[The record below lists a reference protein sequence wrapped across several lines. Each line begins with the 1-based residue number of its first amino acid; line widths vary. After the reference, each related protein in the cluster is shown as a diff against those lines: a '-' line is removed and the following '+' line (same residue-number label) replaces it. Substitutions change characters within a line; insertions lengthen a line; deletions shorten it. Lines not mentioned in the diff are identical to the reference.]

1 MRYPKTLLYNIT
13 FSLNCLL
20 AFLLFFYGSI
30 QLPGWV
36 QVIGRMH
43 PLMLHFPIV
52 LLVLCIFWELV
63 MGLRQQDKEANLLI
77 GDALLII
84 AALASVVTAL
94 MGLFLSKEDGY
105 TPAVLVWH
113 KWAGVGISFLLLAWY
128 AFRKHIRQSK
138 IVLIASSLAAMV
150 IIVVTGHQG
159 SNITHGE
166 NFLLAPVLH
175 DDIRVVKFEDAM
187 VYADV
192 VHPILQLKCMSCHN
206 SAKAKGQLVME
217 TPELLLKGGRHGV
230 LWDSTDRQAGL
241 LLQRIHLPDDDKKH
255 MPPAGKPQLT
265 TEEIAILYRW
275 IKTGSSFTTK
285 LAMLAPADSLRL
297 LTASL
302 FTQKETDVFSFAS
315 ASENNIDKLNNA
327 YRIVRPLATGS
338 PALNVEFFGAA
349 QYQPSQLKELLE
361 VKQQVVALNLNKMP
375 VTDADLKT
383 IGQFVN
389 LRMLNLS
396 FTNITGAG
404 MAALASL
411 KDLRELSLSGT
422 KVQSAQLKVLAGLPK
437 LRLLTIWNTP
447 IQQGEFAL
455 IQKQLSKVKV
465 ETGYIGDTTK
475 LLLTPPVIENEEVIF
490 KNDLSLKLK
499 HYIKGAAIRYTT
511 DGTEP
516 DSVNS
521 PIYSKEVVLDKGFT
535 LKARAFK
542 NGWISSRTVEKTFF
556 KSSIKPDSVF
566 LATMANPDFLAEG
579 ATTLID
585 GQKGDLNFKGGKWLG
600 YKDRPLE
607 AYLFFN
613 KTINISTITV
623 SMLIDTSRLI
633 MPPKNIEVWAG
644 ETAGTVKLLKTLS
657 PLQPVKKKGAYFTGY
672 DFILNTHSVKCIKL
686 VVKPLPVLPKSQ
698 HRKKGDKGWAFV
710 DEVFL
715 N

>member
-30 QLPGWV
+30 HLPGWV

-63 MGLRQQDKEANLLI
+63 MGLRQSDKEANLLI

-105 TPAVLVWH
+105 TPSVLVWH
-113 KWAGVGISFLLLAWY
+113 KWAGVSISFLLLAWY
-128 AFRKHIRQSK
+128 AFRKHIRQRK
-138 IVLIASSLAAMV
+138 FILITSSLAAMV

-166 NFLLAPVLH
+166 NYLLAPVLH

-192 VHPILQLKCMSCHN
+192 VHPILQVKCMSCHN

-217 TPELLLKGGRHGV
+217 TQELLLKGGRHGV
-230 LWDSTDRQAGL
+230 LWDSTVSQAGL

-275 IKTGSSFTTK
+275 IKTGASFTTK

-302 FTQKETDVFSFAS
+302 FTQKETDVFSFAA

-349 QYQPSQLKELLE
+349 QYQPAQLKELLE

-389 LRMLNLS
+389 LRVLNVS

-404 MAALASL
+404 LAALASL
-411 KDLRELSLSGT
+411 KELRELSLSGT
-422 KVQSAQLKVLAGLPK
+422 KVQAAQLKPLAGLHK
-437 LRLLTIWNTP
+437 LSLLTIWNTP
-447 IQQGEFAL
+447 IQPGEFSL

-465 ETGYIGDTTK
+465 ETGFTGDTTK

-490 KNDLSLKLK
+490 TKNVSLKLK
-499 HYIKGAAIRYTT
+499 NYVKGVTIRYTT

-521 PIYSKEVVLDKGFT
+521 SVYSKEVLLDKGFT

-542 NGWISSRTVEKTFF
+542 NGWISSSTVEKTFF
-556 KSSIKPDSVF
+556 KSSIKPDSVLLVTKANPGF
-566 LATMANPDFLAEG
+566 LADG
-579 ATTLID
+579 GKTLID

-613 KTINISTITV
+613 NPINISTITL
-623 SMLIDTSRLI
+623 SMLIDINRFI

-644 ETAGTVKLLKTLS
+644 ETQAKLKLLKTLT
-657 PLQPVKKKGAYFTGY
+657 PQQPDSAKGAYFTGF
-672 DFILNTHSVKCIKL
+672 DFMLKAQPVTCIKL
-686 VVKPLPVLPKSQ
+686 VVKPVPALPKW
-698 HRKKGDKGWAFV
+698 HKGKGEKAWAFI